1 MLNDKIIMFMWLYSL
16 NVCNIIIRT
25 CGSFAAILC
34 KFILDKLCA
43 PNVGHR
49 THVSCI
55 LVKRSEV
62 EAIFI
67 RAARGRVL
75 SVIQRR
81 TGTHVGGH
89 MNTKAQVAMLKPSQK
104 GFVNV

>member
-1 MLNDKIIMFMWLYSL
+1 MWD
-16 NVCNIIIRT
+16 I
-25 CGSFAAILC
+25 G
-34 KFILDKLCA
+34 
-43 PNVGHR
+43 PNVN
-49 THVSCI
+49 CI
-55 LVKRSEV
+55 LVKRSKG

-89 MNTKAQVAMLKPSQK
+89 RNTEAHVAMLKSSQK
-104 GFVNV
+104 GFVDV